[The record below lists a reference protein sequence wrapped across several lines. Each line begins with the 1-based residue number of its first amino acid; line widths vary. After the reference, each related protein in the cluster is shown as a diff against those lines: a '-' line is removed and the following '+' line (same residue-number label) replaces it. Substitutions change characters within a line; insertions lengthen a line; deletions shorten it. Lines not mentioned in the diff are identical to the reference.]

1 MAAVTIYPR
10 GGSDTSDYWTGVC
23 PVCSKVHKLYS
34 AGTFVCYGAGSPGT
48 PVTTTVSYQDVSVGN
63 GAAQTLINQSAIIE
77 S

>member
-10 GGSDTSDYWTGVC
+10 GGSDMTNFWTGVC

-34 AGTFVCYGAGSPGT
+34 PGTYVCYGAGSPGT
-48 PVTTTVSYQDVSVGN
+48 PVTTTVSYQDVSAGD
-63 GAAQTLINQSAIIE
+63 ASAQTLINQSAIIE

>member
-10 GGSDTSDYWTGVC
+10 GGSDTSNYWTGVC

-34 AGTFVCYGAGSPGT
+34 SGTYVCYGAGSPGT
-48 PVTTTVSYQDVSVGN
+48 PVTTTIDLQDVSTGDA
-63 GAAQTLINQSAIIE
+63 AAQLLIDGSSVIE